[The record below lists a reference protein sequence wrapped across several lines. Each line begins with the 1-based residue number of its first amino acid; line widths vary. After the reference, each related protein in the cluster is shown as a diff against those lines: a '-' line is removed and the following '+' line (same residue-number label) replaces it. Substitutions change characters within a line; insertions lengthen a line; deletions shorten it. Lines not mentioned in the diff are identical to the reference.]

1 MKRRVFL
8 LAIALLALASPFIGI
23 PGWTPSLA
31 TVAAL
36 FALGLI
42 GLNLIFGVTGMLA
55 LGQAA
60 FMALPAYVSGIV
72 VRMFDMPIA
81 VGIVCGVAI
90 AVLVAV
96 LLSLIFVRL
105 PGIYFAIGTLGF
117 AFVLEGLTR
126 AFPSVTG
133 GASGLV
139 FSGST
144 QLTSQQWYW
153 LACAALIVGLLI
165 YSLLVRGSWKR
176 TLQLVRQ
183 DELAAQ
189 TMGINVNRE
198 KLKVFVV
205 GSCYSATAGTLMAYY
220 VGVIVPETGGVN
232 QSLELLAM
240 LIIGGSG
247 TFLGPVVGAS
257 IVQWLFSISGAAGH
271 YELFVYGLAFL
282 LVILFAPRGIVGA
295 IEDRLPSV
303 LCPAAPKDRDVKP
316 L

>member
-1 MKRRVFL
+1 MKRRVLL

-72 VRMFDMPIA
+72 VRIFDMPIA

-220 VGVIVPETGGVN
+220 VGVIVPETGWREPIARITGDVDYRRKRHFLR
-232 QSLELLAM
+232 SSCRCVDRAVALFD
-240 LIIGGSG
+240 IGSG
-247 TFLGPVVGAS
+247 RSLRTVCLWPRFFACDPICAARHRRSDRRPIAQRSL
-257 IVQWLFSISGAAGH
+257 SGCSEGS
-271 YELFVYGLAFL
+271 
-282 LVILFAPRGIVGA
+282 R
-295 IEDRLPSV
+295 
-303 LCPAAPKDRDVKP
+303 C
-316 L
+316 